1 MQPHLEE
8 LRFRLHAAKIKSLNK
23 CRKCRYISIM
33 LSEITGN
40 EGIVMQWCNPL
51 TLRPEQFGGAGSI
64 PDMAQ
69 GAPIGPHHLS
79 VMAKGRG
86 FG

>member
-1 MQPHLEE
+1 
-8 LRFRLHAAKIKSLNK
+8 
-23 CRKCRYISIM
+23 M